1 MERLSLHLALH
12 GMAVLTVSVI
22 AGLVL
27 WRVLYRNKD
36 GAHWH
41 LVHAS
46 GSVRGVLLIALA
58 AVIDLPALPGWLAS
72 MAAWFIILFVWTS
85 VAAMIIRALTGD
97 PGFYSGGSPANKVVF
112 VLYAIGTATLLP
124 ACAILIAGFA
134 RALWLQV

>member
-1 MERLSLHLALH
+1 MERVSLHLALH
-12 GMAVLTVSVI
+12 GMSVLVVSIV

-27 WRVLYRNKD
+27 WRVLYRDRD
-36 GAHWH
+36 GGHWH

-58 AVIDLPALPGWLAS
+58 AVIDRPALPEWLAAT
-72 MAAWFIILFVWTS
+72 AAWLFILFAWTS
-85 VAAMIIRALTGD
+85 VVAMILRAITGD

-112 VLYAIGTATLLP
+112 VLYAVGTAALAP

-134 RALWLQV
+134 RALWLQ